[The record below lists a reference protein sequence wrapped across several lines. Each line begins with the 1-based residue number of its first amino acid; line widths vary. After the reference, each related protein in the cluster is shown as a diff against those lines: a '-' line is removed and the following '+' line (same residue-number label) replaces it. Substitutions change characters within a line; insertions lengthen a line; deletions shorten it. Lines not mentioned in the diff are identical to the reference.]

1 MSPVR
6 LIILLVAAGAAIAA
20 VFLVRSVQAP
30 APAAAAAAAAPA
42 EAAKPV
48 EIPTKQVLVANIKIP
63 VGKFVAADDLRW
75 QEWPAS
81 ANIES
86 FIEQEKQPE
95 GLEKM
100 VGAVARYDLVV
111 GEPVTTSKLVHP
123 GTAGFMAVMLTP
135 GMRAVSV
142 EIAAETASGGFIQ
155 PNDRVD
161 VIVTREVQATNA
173 NGGQSGGMQN
183 IRSDL
188 ILSNI
193 RVLAIDATYGAPE
206 VKGEEAAPQAG
217 QGQVIIGSRATLE
230 LTERDA
236 TLLNTAKK
244 AGEIA
249 LTLRSIA
256 DLQSPQGAT
265 SVGRVYRDGVSQ
277 DAEGVRVYR
286 YGTETVSTAPAG

>member
-20 VFLVRSVQAP
+20 VFLVRSVQTP
-30 APAAAAAAAAPA
+30 APAVAAASAPA
-42 EAAKPV
+42 EVAKPV
-48 EIPTKQVLVANIKIP
+48 EIPTKQVLVANNKIP

-142 EIAAETASGGFIQ
+142 EIAAEIAACGFIQ

-161 VIVTREVQATNA
+161 VIVTRDVQATNS
-173 NGGQSGGMQN
+173 NSGGGMQN

-193 RVLAIDATYGAPE
+193 RVLAIDARYGAPE
-206 VKGEEAAPQAG
+206 VEGEEAAPQAG

>member
-6 LIILLVAAGAAIAA
+6 LIILLVAAGAAIGA
-20 VFLVRSVQAP
+20 VFLVRSAQAP
-30 APAAAAAAAAPA
+30 APAVAAAAPA
-42 EAAKPV
+42 AVAKPV
-48 EIPTKQVLVANIKIP
+48 EIPMKQVLVAKEAIP
-63 VGKFVAADDLRW
+63 VGKFVSAEDLRW

-81 ANIES
+81 APVDA
-86 FIEQEKQPE
+86 FIEKEKEPE

-100 VGAVARYDLVV
+100 VGAVARFDLVP
-111 GEPVTTSKLVHP
+111 GEPVTISKLMHP

-142 EIAAETASGGFIQ
+142 EIAAEVAAGGFIQ

-161 VIVTREVQATNA
+161 VLVTRSIEN
-173 NGGQSGGMQN
+173 SGGNSKMN
-183 IRSDL
+183 IRSDI

-193 RVLAIDATYGAPE
+193 RVLAIDASYGAPPAE
-206 VKGEEAAPQAG
+206 GDNQTPRSG
-217 QGQVIIGSRATLE
+217 QGQVIMGSRATLE

-236 TLLNTAKK
+236 TLLSSAKK
-244 AGEIA
+244 AGDIA

-256 DLQSPQGAT
+256 DMRSPQGAT
-265 SVGRVYRDGVSQ
+265 SAGRVYRDGVSQ

-286 YGTETVSTAPAG
+286 YGNESVSSTPAG

>member
-6 LIILLVAAGAAIAA
+6 LIILLVAAGAAVAA
-20 VFLVRSVQAP
+20 VFLVRAVQAP
-30 APAAAAAAAAPA
+30 APAAAAAAPV
-42 EAAKPV
+42 EVAKPV
-48 EIPTKQVLVANIKIP
+48 EIPTKQILVANNKIP
-63 VGKFVAADDLRW
+63 VGKFVAAEDLRW
-75 QEWPAS
+75 QEWPAN
-81 ANIES
+81 ANVES

-111 GEPVTTSKLVHP
+111 GEPVTTSKLMHP

-142 EIAAETASGGFIQ
+142 EIAAEIAAGGFIQ

-161 VIVTREVQATNA
+161 VIVTREVEA
-173 NGGQSGGMQN
+173 NGKSNGGMQN

-193 RVLAIDATYGAPE
+193 RVLAIDARYGAPP
-206 VKGEEAAPQAG
+206 GEGDENAQSG

-230 LTERDA
+230 LSERDA

-256 DLQSPQGAT
+256 DMQAPQGAT
-265 SVGRVYRDGVSQ
+265 SAGRVYRDGVSQ

-286 YGTETVSTAPAG
+286 YGNETVSTAPAG

>member
-20 VFLVRSVQAP
+20 VFLVRSVQTSAP
-30 APAAAAAAAAPA
+30 AVAAVAAPA
-42 EAAKPV
+42 EAPKPV
-48 EIPTKQVLVANIKIP
+48 EIPTKQVLVAKEAIP
-63 VGKFVAADDLRW
+63 VGKFVSADDLRW

-81 ANIES
+81 APADA
-86 FIEQEKQPE
+86 FIEKEKEPE

-100 VGAVARYDLVV
+100 VGAVARFDLVP
-111 GEPVTTSKLVHP
+111 GEPVTISKLMHP

-142 EIAAETASGGFIQ
+142 EIAAEVAAGGFIQ

-161 VIVTREVQATNA
+161 VIVTRSIDN
-173 NGGQSGGMQN
+173 NSGGNNKMN
-183 IRSDL
+183 IRSDI
-188 ILSNI
+188 ILSNV
-193 RVLAIDATYGAPE
+193 RVLAIDASYGAPPAE
-206 VKGEEAAPQAG
+206 NDAESPRSG

-236 TLLNTAKK
+236 TLLSSAKK

-256 DLQSPQGAT
+256 DMQSPQGAT
-265 SVGRVYRDGVSQ
+265 SAGRVYRDGVSQ
-277 DAEGVRVYR
+277 DVEGVRVYR
-286 YGTETVSTAPAG
+286 YGNESVSSTPAG

>member
-6 LIILLVAAGAAIAA
+6 LIILLVAAGAAVAA

-30 APAAAAAAAAPA
+30 APAVAAAAPV
-42 EAAKPV
+42 EVAKPV
-48 EIPTKQVLVANIKIP
+48 EIPTKQILVANNKIP
-63 VGKFVAADDLRW
+63 VGKFVAAEDLRW

-81 ANIES
+81 ANVES

-100 VGAVARYDLVV
+100 VGAVARYELVV
-111 GEPVTTSKLVHP
+111 GEPVTTSKLMHP

-142 EIAAETASGGFIQ
+142 EIAAEIAAGGFIQ

-161 VIVTREVQATNA
+161 VIVTREVENKG
-173 NGGQSGGMQN
+173 NSNGGMQN

-193 RVLAIDATYGAPE
+193 RVLAIDARYGAPPGE
-206 VKGEEAAPQAG
+206 GEEGAPQSG

-230 LTERDA
+230 LSERDA

-256 DLQSPQGAT
+256 DMQAPQGAT
-265 SVGRVYRDGVSQ
+265 NAGRVYRDGVSQ

-286 YGTETVSTAPAG
+286 YGNETVSTAPAG

>member
-20 VFLVRSVQAP
+20 VFLVRSVQTP
-30 APAAAAAAAAPA
+30 APAAASTVAAV
-42 EAAKPV
+42 EVAKPV
-48 EIPTKQVLVANIKIP
+48 EIPTKQVLVANNKIP

-81 ANIES
+81 ANVES
-86 FIEQEKQPE
+86 FVEQEKQPE

-100 VGAVARYDLVV
+100 VGAVARYELVA
-111 GEPVTTSKLVHP
+111 GEPVTASKLVHP

-142 EIAAETASGGFIQ
+142 EIAAEIAAGGFIQ

-161 VIVTREVQATNA
+161 VIVTRDVENKS
-173 NGGQSGGMQN
+173 GSGSGGMN

-193 RVLAIDATYGAPE
+193 RVLAIDAAYGPPPTADGAEPT
-206 VKGEEAAPQAG
+206 PQSG

-256 DLQSPQGAT
+256 DMQAPQGAT

-277 DAEGVRVYR
+277 DSEGVRVYR
-286 YGTETVSTAPAG
+286 YGTESVSTSPAG

>member
-6 LIILLVAAGAAIAA
+6 LIILLVAAGAAVAA
-20 VFLVRSVQAP
+20 VFLVRAVQAP
-30 APAAAAAAAAPA
+30 APAVAAAAPV

-48 EIPTKQVLVANIKIP
+48 EIPTKQILVANNKIP

-81 ANIES
+81 ANVES
-86 FIEQEKQPE
+86 FIDQEKQPE
-95 GLEKM
+95 ALEKM

-123 GTAGFMAVMLTP
+123 GTSGFMAVMLTP

-142 EIAAETASGGFIQ
+142 EIAAEIAAGGFIQ

-161 VIVTREVQATNA
+161 VIVTREVEAKGNS
-173 NGGQSGGMQN
+173 NSGMQN

-193 RVLAIDATYGAPE
+193 RVLAIDARYGPPPSE
-206 VKGEEAAPQAG
+206 SDGSAPQSG
-217 QGQVIIGSRATLE
+217 QGEVIIGSRATLE
-230 LTERDA
+230 LSERDA
-236 TLLNTAKK
+236 TLLSTAKK

-256 DLQSPQGAT
+256 DMQSPQGAT
-265 SVGRVYRDGVSQ
+265 GAGRVYRDGVSQ
-277 DAEGVRVYR
+277 DAQGVRVYR
-286 YGTETVSTAPAG
+286 YGNETVSAAPAG

>member
-20 VFLVRSVQAP
+20 VFLVRSVQTP
-30 APAAAAAAAAPA
+30 APAAAAVAAPV
-42 EAAKPV
+42 EAPKPV
-48 EIPTKQVLVANIKIP
+48 EIPTKQVLVANANIP
-63 VGKFVAADDLRW
+63 VGKFVAMDDLRW
-75 QEWPAS
+75 QEWPAN
-81 ANIES
+81 AKVES
-86 FIEQEKQPE
+86 FIEQEQQPE
-95 GLEKM
+95 AMEKM
-100 VGAVARYDLVV
+100 VGAVARFDLVE
-111 GEPVTTSKLVHP
+111 GEPITANKLVHP

-142 EIAAETASGGFIQ
+142 EIAAEIAAGGFIQ

-161 VIVTREVQATNA
+161 VIVTRDVEK
-173 NGGQSGGMQN
+173 SGGNSSGMN

-193 RVLAIDATYGAPE
+193 RVLAIDAAYGPPPASDGAE
-206 VKGEEAAPQAG
+206 APQSG

-230 LTERDA
+230 LTDRDA

-256 DLQSPQGAT
+256 DMQAPQGAT

-286 YGTETVSTAPAG
+286 YGTESVSSSPAG

>member
-20 VFLVRSVQAP
+20 VFLVRSVQTP
-30 APAAAAAAAAPA
+30 APAVAAISAPA
-42 EAAKPV
+42 EAPKPV
-48 EIPTKQVLVANIKIP
+48 EIPTKQILVANNNIP
-63 VGKFVAADDLRW
+63 VGKFVSPDDLRW
-75 QEWPAS
+75 QDWPAD
-81 ANIES
+81 AKIDS
-86 FIEQEKQPE
+86 FVEHEKQPE

-100 VGAVARYDLVV
+100 VGAVARFELVA
-111 GEPVTTSKLVHP
+111 GEPITTNKLVHP
-123 GTAGFMAVMLTP
+123 GTSGFMAVMLTP

-142 EIAAETASGGFIQ
+142 EIAAEIAAGGFIQ

-161 VIVTREVQATNA
+161 VIVTRDVENK
-173 NGGQSGGMQN
+173 SGGGSNGMN

-193 RVLAIDATYGAPE
+193 RVLAIDATYGAPP
-206 VKGEEAAPQAG
+206 APDGSEPTPQTG

-230 LTERDA
+230 LNERDA
-236 TLLNTAKK
+236 TLLSTAKK

-256 DLQSPQGAT
+256 DMQSPQGAT
-265 SVGRVYRDGVSQ
+265 NVGRVYRDGVSQ

-286 YGTETVSTAPAG
+286 YGNETISTSPAG

>member
-6 LIILLVAAGAAIAA
+6 LIILLVAAGAAVAA
-20 VFLVRSVQAP
+20 VFLVRAVQAP
-30 APAAAAAAAAPA
+30 APAVAAAAPV
-42 EAAKPV
+42 EVAKSV
-48 EIPTKQVLVANIKIP
+48 EIPTKQVLVANNKIP
-63 VGKFVAADDLRW
+63 VGKFVAPEDLRW

-86 FIEQEKQPE
+86 FIDQEKEPE
-95 GLEKM
+95 ALEKM
-100 VGAVARYDLVV
+100 VGAVARYDLVA
-111 GEPVTTSKLVHP
+111 GEPVTTSKLMHP

-142 EIAAETASGGFIQ
+142 EIAAEIAAGGFIQ

-161 VIVTREVQATNA
+161 VIVTREVEATNA
-173 NGGQSGGMQN
+173 NSGGGMQN

-193 RVLAIDATYGAPE
+193 RVLAIDARYGAPA
-206 VKGEEAAPQAG
+206 GEGDENAQSG

-230 LTERDA
+230 LSERDA

-256 DLQSPQGAT
+256 DMQAPQGAT
-265 SVGRVYRDGVSQ
+265 SAGRVYRDGVSQ

-286 YGTETVSTAPAG
+286 YGNETVSTAPAG